1 MSFKHRY
8 LKILRWY
15 LNTEKKKKDN
25 KKKKL
30 KRIKRRSHIQPDQIT
45 VQMMGQL
52 VVRRKDLRSYVV
64 FKKVNQ

>member
-1 MSFKHRY
+1 MSFKLRY

-15 LNTEKKKKDN
+15 LNTEKKKNDN
-25 KKKKL
+25 NKKKL
-30 KRIKRRSHIQPDQIT
+30 KRIKRRSHIQQDQIT

-52 VVRRKDLRSYVV
+52 VVKRKDLRSYEV